1 MEEQGNQQFDPEE
14 CLRATLTDSCKNII
28 KIFFFIA
35 FKIVLQV
42 NVLQ

>member
-28 KIFFFIA
+28 KIFFLLLLKLFY
-35 FKIVLQV
+35 K
-42 NVLQ
+42 